1 MQKKNLYIKSFARQ
15 WLDEL
20 RSSPLSVYMFQGVP
34 QRAFALQGSQ
44 SQHQLWLAYPKS
56 TDMVLL
62 VCLPDV
68 SHMDPS
74 SSDVDGS
81 RRLAPLAMLGVPSIA
96 ISKNLQQASE
106 PPAGVH
112 VRHRYVSAVHECTVP
127 SLRAFTIDASCI
139 LAVLV
144 HQSIRSF
151 EKSLGHD
158 LRKIMDGRPMIT
170 LLPIRRVGLP

>member
-1 MQKKNLYIKSFARQ
+1 
-15 WLDEL
+15 
-20 RSSPLSVYMFQGVP
+20 MFQGVP

-112 VRHRYVSAVHECTVP
+112 VRHRYVSAVHECTV
-127 SLRAFTIDASCI
+127 SSRVA
-139 LAVLV
+139 LAVNTGLIRAIPIDQAV
-144 HQSIRSF
+144 RTFKKALHQN
-151 EKSLGHD
+151 LW
-158 LRKIMDGRPMIT
+158 KIVKGRPVICC
-170 LLPIRRVGLP
+170 LPVRGLALPESRVGEVIA